1 MSIRNVLSWLS
12 VAFAAAGFVA
22 APSYA
27 QARKKPPVRPVAASD
42 EEDEEAEY
50 EAEATDEQAEAG
62 EGESAEDD
70 ATAQEVTDAEETTEE
85 EPAPKAASKGGS
97 PAESLAKASSLA
109 KTAQTELELQQIL
122 RLCEQARAAK
132 PSQKETAY
140 AKTLAAWAHNRR
152 GELLADHAQSV
163 PNATDTQ
170 RAAIEN
176 KALKEFDTAIKLD
189 ATKWKA
195 YHNRGVS
202 NGALGND
209 QKAIADFDKVIEL
222 KPDFHLAYFNRA
234 ELRRQSGKFEEAIA
248 DYSQAVTLAPDDPM
262 PLVGRAMA
270 SAHLGQDESAFSDY
284 TAAVELAPTNVSY
297 RLERA
302 EFAQL
307 LNKWDVASSDYA
319 KTIELQEDCAA
330 AFRGYGWLLATCPQ
344 PKFRSA
350 KAAIE
355 ATERA
360 VALATDT
367 HELDY
372 RYQDA
377 LAAAY
382 ANAGRFDSAVKL
394 MDAALANAP
403 QEVAEELTHRK
414 TIYASKQPYRQGIVT
429 HPTTSRVAPATPSMI
444 QPASNLDE
452 PPRKTASKGSIP
464 REDIPSKGKPPAN
477 LKAPRSPGRSR
488 TPAGNGP
495 WGDYVR

>member
-1 MSIRNVLSWLS
+1 MSIRNTLGWISAAV
-12 VAFAAAGFVA
+12 AAAGLVVT
-22 APSYA
+22 PSYA
-27 QARKKPPVRPVAASD
+27 QTRKKPSVKPAATSSD
-42 EEDEEAEY
+42 EEDSEAEY
-50 EAEATDEQAEAG
+50 ESEEAEAEADEETDEAEATEEETSDSEE
-62 EGESAEDD
+62 
-70 ATAQEVTDAEETTEE
+70 TAEEESTSQNSS
-85 EPAPKAASKGGS
+85 KASGA
-97 PAESLAKASSLA
+97 AEFLAKASRSA

-122 RLCEQARAAK
+122 RLCEQAKTAK
-132 PSQKETAY
+132 PTAKESAY

-163 PNATDTQ
+163 PNASDAQ
-170 RAAIEN
+170 RAAIEQ

-189 ATKWKA
+189 QTKWKA

-202 NGALGND
+202 NGALGNND
-209 QKAIADFDKVIEL
+209 KAIADFDKVIEL
-222 KPDFHLAYFNRA
+222 KPDFHLAFFNRG
-234 ELRRQSGKFEEAIA
+234 ELRRQSGQFDEAIA
-248 DYSQAVTLAPDDPM
+248 DYSQAIKLAPDDPM

-270 SAHLGQDESAFSDY
+270 SAHLGHDESAFRDY
-284 TAAVELAPTNVSY
+284 SAAVELAPTNVSY

-307 LNKWDVASSDYA
+307 LSKWDVASTEYA
-319 KTIELQEDCAA
+319 KTIEIQEDCAA

-382 ANAGRFDSAVKL
+382 ANAGRFDAAVKL
-394 MDAALANAP
+394 MDAALASAP
-403 QEVAEELTHRK
+403 QEAAEELTHRK
-414 TIYASKQPYRQGIVT
+414 SVYASKQPYRQGVVT
-429 HPTTSRVAPATPSMI
+429 HPTTSRAAPASPSMI

-464 REDIPSKGKPPAN
+464 REDLPSKGKPPAN
-477 LKAPRSPGRSR
+477 LKAPRNSGRPGATS
-488 TPAGNGP
+488 GNGP
-495 WGDYVR
+495 WREYVR